1 MRLADIAINRWQL
14 TLILFALL
22 AALGVNAFLAIPR
35 AVDPHIKIPVVLV
48 VAEQPGADAADMEEQ
63 VAKPIEEATQGLD
76 NIVDIESTS
85 TDGSVVLTVEF
96 EWGGDPD
103 QYFDEVSREI
113 NAIRSQLP
121 SALTRLDVRKIR
133 TTDAAVIQLAL
144 VSETASWRRMEK
156 YADDLADAMNRV
168 SGIRT
173 TRVFGL
179 PRPEIRVA
187 IDSGRMAQWR
197 VPASAVVDALSRG
210 GLDVAAGAV
219 HSGNRRINVD
229 AGGAYRDLDS
239 VRDTV
244 IRAGEGRLLRVRD
257 VATVD
262 WATGERRHITRIN
275 GKRALFITAMQKDN
289 LNVLKIRDQ
298 IAESVGEIAKTLPP
312 DMTVEVAF
320 DQSKDIRARLDVLA
334 RDFGIALGLVLVT
347 LLPLGFRAS
356 IIVLFSIPLSLATG
370 VLVMNLS
377 GFSLNQLSISGFIL
391 SLGLLVDD
399 SIVVTENISRHLRG
413 GESRAAA
420 AISGTREISAAVIGA
435 TAVLLF
441 AFLPLVFLPG
451 GAGQFTRSLPLSV
464 IATVSASLVV
474 SLTIIPFLASR
485 LLKREHDPDG
495 NAILKVLNRG
505 IHRLYGPVL
514 HYALENPRRTF
525 VAAMVLCIS
534 ALGLVPVLGF
544 SLFPAA
550 DVPYFMVEIETPEG
564 SSVATT
570 DRVVTRVA
578 RDLAGMPEIATR
590 LENAGAGN
598 PQIYYNIRSDSQEA
612 RKGAIFAV
620 MREWDQRSSPAFIEE
635 LRARYANDPDADIV
649 VRTFENGPPLEAPIA
664 IRISGPDLATL
675 KRIAADVTRL
685 IEKTPGTRDINNP
698 LAIDRVD
705 LDLGVDDSKAALL
718 GVGDGEIRRA
728 LRLAL
733 EGERAASFRD
743 EEGDSYPVTVRLPM
757 DERQPVSALDAIYV
771 PTTAGAAV
779 PLDQVATP
787 FLSSVPPRI
796 DRFLLERNV
805 TVTGYT
811 KAGFLTQRVTRDIV
825 DQLHSIDLPPGYSFG
840 IGGEADATSRSF
852 DGIGGIALLAVF
864 AVLAVLIM
872 EFGNF
877 REVSVVAGVIPLG
890 MFGGLVALLLTGY
903 PLSYMAIIGFVALI
917 GIEIKNSIL
926 LVDFTTQLRQR
937 GVPLR
942 EAIERAGEIRF
953 LPVLLTSVTAIGGL
967 LPLALGGSA
976 LYSPLA
982 WIIIGGLVSSTFLSR
997 IVTPVMYLLLVRSDT
1012 DTTEP
1017 VKPAVV

>member
-525 VAAMVLCIS
+525 VAAMALCIS

-564 SSVATT
+564 SSVAAT

-685 IEKTPGTRDINNP
+685 IEKTPGTRDVNNP

-757 DERQPVSALDAIYV
+757 GERQPVSALDAIYV

-825 DQLHSIDLPPGYSFG
+825 DQLPSIDLPPGYSFG
-840 IGGEADATSRSF
+840 IGGEADATSQSF

>member
-1 MRLADIAINRWQL
+1 
-14 TLILFALL
+14 
-22 AALGVNAFLAIPR
+22 
-35 AVDPHIKIPVVLV
+35 
-48 VAEQPGADAADMEEQ
+48 
-63 VAKPIEEATQGLD
+63 
-76 NIVDIESTS
+76 
-85 TDGSVVLTVEF
+85 
-96 EWGGDPD
+96 
-103 QYFDEVSREI
+103 
-113 NAIRSQLP
+113 
-121 SALTRLDVRKIR
+121 
-133 TTDAAVIQLAL
+133 
-144 VSETASWRRMEK
+144 
-156 YADDLADAMNRV
+156 
-168 SGIRT
+168 
-173 TRVFGL
+173 
-179 PRPEIRVA
+179 
-187 IDSGRMAQWR
+187 
-197 VPASAVVDALSRG
+197 
-210 GLDVAAGAV
+210 
-219 HSGNRRINVD
+219 
-229 AGGAYRDLDS
+229 
-239 VRDTV
+239 
-244 IRAGEGRLLRVRD
+244 
-257 VATVD
+257 
-262 WATGERRHITRIN
+262 
-275 GKRALFITAMQKDN
+275 
-289 LNVLKIRDQ
+289 
-298 IAESVGEIAKTLPP
+298 
-312 DMTVEVAF
+312 
-320 DQSKDIRARLDVLA
+320 
-334 RDFGIALGLVLVT
+334 
-347 LLPLGFRAS
+347 
-356 IIVLFSIPLSLATG
+356 
-370 VLVMNLS
+370 
-377 GFSLNQLSISGFIL
+377 
-391 SLGLLVDD
+391 
-399 SIVVTENISRHLRG
+399 
-413 GESRAAA
+413 
-420 AISGTREISAAVIGA
+420 
-435 TAVLLF
+435 
-441 AFLPLVFLPG
+441 
-451 GAGQFTRSLPLSV
+451 
-464 IATVSASLVV
+464 
-474 SLTIIPFLASR
+474 
-485 LLKREHDPDG
+485 
-495 NAILKVLNRG
+495 
-505 IHRLYGPVL
+505 
-514 HYALENPRRTF
+514 
-525 VAAMVLCIS
+525 
-534 ALGLVPVLGF
+534 
-544 SLFPAA
+544 
-550 DVPYFMVEIETPEG
+550 
-564 SSVATT
+564 
-570 DRVVTRVA
+570 
-578 RDLAGMPEIATR
+578 MPEIATR

-825 DQLHSIDLPPGYSFG
+825 DQLPSIDLPPGYSFG
-840 IGGEADATSRSF
+840 IGGEADATSQSF